1 MSALFEEYWNAGGVI
16 LLTYKEFNNLDI
28 ESKDTNTN
36 IIGLVVGFAIII
48 PFTKSSI
55 LKIKATLL
63 ETGTNFDLDRGYFKD
78 NYGIDIDI
86 SWYIAD
92 LGVDKS
98 LRRHGIAT
106 KLIDLVC
113 SLIPEQKSN
122 KDNECNSRHIL
133 MRVSKGKD
141 FALSLYI
148 KVGFTLMDSFKQD
161 AVYNSSITGTT
172 IIEKV
177 IMWKL
182 AK

>member
-122 KDNECNSRHIL
+122 KDNEQDEENDSHE
-133 MRVSKGKD
+133 GKVD
-141 FALSLYI
+141 KIDTNKNGYLTFNEFDIYY
-148 KVGFTLMDSFKQD
+148 V
-161 AVYNSSITGTT
+161 
-172 IIEKV
+172 
-177 IMWKL
+177 
-182 AK
+182 